1 MKTLLVLLTF
11 LLLSNQSFAQDQLIV
26 YRVNGVINPTTLSK
40 TDKNVLTLEGASC
53 EQYFLTGSGVSISK
67 TEKGYVLVTTKS
79 QKKTTVQI
87 YCRHNNQTVLLRKI
101 EFKLV
106 R

>member
-1 MKTLLVLLTF
+1 MKTLFVLLTF
-11 LLLSNQSFAQDQLIV
+11 LFLSIQSFAQDQLID
-26 YRVNGVINPTTLSK
+26 YRVNGVKNPTTLSK
-40 TDKNVLTLEGASC
+40 SDKNILTLEGASC
-53 EQYFLTGSGVSISK
+53 EQFMLAGSDVSITK
-67 TEKGYVLVTTKS
+67 TEKGYVLVTSKS
-79 QKKTTVQI
+79 QKKATVNI

>member
-1 MKTLLVLLTF
+1 MKTLFVLLTF
-11 LLLSNQSFAQDQLIV
+11 LFLSIQSFAQDQFV
-26 YRVNGVINPTTLSK
+26 DYRVNGVKNPTTLSK
-40 TDKNVLTLEGASC
+40 SDKNMLTLEGASC
-53 EQYFLTGSGVSISK
+53 EQFLLTGSGVAISK

-79 QKKTTVQI
+79 QKKATVNI

-101 EFKLV
+101 EFKVV